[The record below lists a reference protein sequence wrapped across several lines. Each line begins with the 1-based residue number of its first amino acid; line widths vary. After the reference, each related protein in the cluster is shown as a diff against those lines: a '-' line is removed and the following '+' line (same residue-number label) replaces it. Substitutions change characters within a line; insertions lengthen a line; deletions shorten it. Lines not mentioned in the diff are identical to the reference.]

1 MSVKSGIWVNAHLR
15 RCNASGISA
24 MLIKRGAEEAGSIY
38 VKINRLDGRVILLG
52 PAPGPAY
59 DERGERRWSRLIADE
74 PVLEIDADQY
84 LQRIRSVD
92 PDIWIIE
99 IEDAKSTGLL
109 DFSTT
114 GQDR

>member
-15 RCNASGISA
+15 RCNASGLA
-24 MLIKRGAEEAGSIY
+24 AVLVKRGAEEAGSIY

-59 DERGERRWSRLIADE
+59 DNRGERRWSRLIAEE
-74 PVLEIDADQY
+74 PVLEGEADKY
-84 LQRIRSVD
+84 LERARRID

-99 IEDAKSTGLL
+99 IEDARSMGLL
-109 DFSTT
+109 DIRSE
-114 GQDR
+114 